1 VIGPHTLRR
10 GDSSRVEGPSSC
22 ISWRVLTSH
31 QVQGRQRASAAVQ
44 VVEKSLGRFL
54 SQVLR
59 VVALAI
65 EAVLGIIVVGGAT
78 YVIGERRD
86 VRAIAD

>member
-1 VIGPHTLRR
+1 
-10 GDSSRVEGPSSC
+10 
-22 ISWRVLTSH
+22 
-31 QVQGRQRASAAVQ
+31 
-44 VVEKSLGRFL
+44 VEKSLGRFL

>member
-1 VIGPHTLRR
+1 VIGPHALRR
-10 GDSSRVEGPSSC
+10 GDGDRVEGPSSC
-22 ISWRVLTSH
+22 ISWRVPTSH
-31 QVQGRQRASAAVQ
+31 RVRGRQRASAAVR
-44 VVEKSLGRFL
+44 VVEKSPGRFL

-65 EAVLGIIVVGGAT
+65 EAVLAIIVVGGAT
-78 YVIGERRD
+78 DVMGERRD